1 MLYVYKNVLI
11 KNNCSLEIVVLR
23 FSRVYGNCVKKNLMR
38 LMRLVNYGIPLPL
51 GMIHNQRSMIGIDNL
66 VDLII
71 RCIDHPDAAGQ
82 TFLVSDGEDL
92 SIPELINHIASSMK
106 QTSRLFPVLIFLLKL
121 LGFIFG
127 KQKEI
132 DRLVGSLKIDSS
144 YVRKILNWTPPV
156 SVAEGIRR
164 MVQIK

>member
-23 FSRVYGNCVKKNLMR
+23 LSQVYGNCVKKNLMR
-38 LMRLVNYGIPLPL
+38 LMRLVNSGIPLPL

-92 SIPELINHIASSMK
+92 STPELINHIASSMK

-156 SVAEGIRR
+156 FVAEGIRR